1 LLVPSAVFHRDLDR
15 HFDRQI
21 DRQITA
27 KAKLNGWNKQTA
39 QIAGIGKTTG
49 QTPFAVAAAPLDSI

>member
-1 LLVPSAVFHRDLDR
+1 MLIPSAVFHRDLDR

-21 DRQITA
+21 TV

-39 QIAGIGKTTG
+39 QIAGIRKITV
-49 QTPFAVAAAPLDSI
+49 QIPFSVAAAPLDSI